1 VRVHREQ
8 LGVFGGVGRGLRQRE
23 VTPVGVQDM
32 EGSSSEADSK
42 VGHQM
47 RKAFERWMIEVA
59 KITVSSEDPY
69 TAELESE
76 HWRVWQA
83 AWQAASS

>member
-1 VRVHREQ
+1 
-8 LGVFGGVGRGLRQRE
+8 
-23 VTPVGVQDM
+23 
-32 EGSSSEADSK
+32 
-42 VGHQM
+42 M

-83 AWQAASS
+83 AWRAASS